1 MKLKI
6 NNIWSDLKSIDE
18 IDIVSHPKNEKTID
32 RIESYLKKGTQ
43 INVHEI
49 KTNRIVLIQVSEIES
64 IISIGHISQVLTL
77 EGYNYYLNK
86 RLKDLSYLQS
96 ESLFKVNQS
105 TILNLE
111 TIVKFNVEQH
121 SRLMVTTNSKNDY
134 LISRH
139 YAKNIKEKLSC

>member
-32 RIESYLKKGTQ
+32 RIEAYLKKGTQ
-43 INVHEI
+43 INVLEI

-64 IISIGHISQVLTL
+64 IILIGHISQVLTL